1 MSQLWSILQGSYNG
15 NDTNSPTTASSSGE
29 ETKKSEAWE
38 MGKGASEKSPFRALF
53 HQKQVILRSTI
64 AVVLFNWG
72 TTYESSFTF
81 YNSKVKGDGYD
92 VLQWHVISS
101 NGHPSMCIN
110 KDSTKHDKTDVLS
123 AQFLKLNLHLK
134 AHTAA
139 GHNKKTPVVNNASQ
153 HCDKYHRF
161 RSSNES
167 HLLANL
173 YHLLK
178 LTHALLWTPPIPAVC
193 SLWCYQRGHHTGQHV
208 YS

>member
-1 MSQLWSILQGSYNG
+1 MFHFTGWVSYEAYCRGAIMEMTPTHPQLLV
-15 NDTNSPTTASSSGE
+15 PLVR
-29 ETKKSEAWE
+29 KLKRV
-38 MGKGASEKSPFRALF
+38 KHEKWVRA
-53 HQKQVILRSTI
+53 QVILRSTI